1 MRIYITNVF
10 VDDQSRALDFYAGK
24 LGFEVKNDI
33 PMGQHRWLTVVSK
46 EKPDGTELLLEPSE
60 HPTVPPYKEALVRD
74 GIPAASFQVDDLD
87 SEYERL
93 KRLGVEFIREPT
105 DAGPVRMALIDDRC
119 GNLVQLVQ
127 YKRAGHAQE
136 D

>member
-60 HPTVPPYKEALVRD
+60 HPAVRPYKEALVRD